1 MDIIK
6 FDDQEFRE
14 LQEKIIRLR
23 DLMDRTE
30 VSMTRTRRMLS
41 AETDKFDEITGKFC
55 QKIERVHKSLEQLQY
70 QGSQI
75 IRVYRDTEIANIKM
89 VDELRNGTDDVS
101 GVSTANS
108 RIYYGEIHAVNYF
121 NINQSNYVNPDIHHE
136 VWLVRAADK
145 IIPEYG
151 YGIWVRTEPCVIP
164 NISSYKIF
172 RRGGE
177 R

>member
-1 MDIIK
+1 MDTIK

-30 VSMTRTRRMLS
+30 VSMTRARRMLS

-55 QKIERVHKSLEQLQY
+55 QRIKRVHKSLEQLQY

-75 IRVYRDTEIANIKM
+75 IRVYGNTEIANIKM
-89 VDELRNGTDDVS
+89 VDKLRNGTDDDS
-101 GVSTANS
+101 GVGTANG
-108 RIYYGEIHAVNYF
+108 RIYYGEIQAVNYF
-121 NINQSNYVNPDIHHE
+121 KINHSNYINPDIHHE
-136 VWLVRAADK
+136 GWLVRATDK
-145 IIPEYG
+145 LIPDR
-151 YGIWVRTEPCVIP
+151 GILVRTEPCVRP
-164 NISSYKIF
+164 NISFYKIF

>member
-1 MDIIK
+1 M
-6 FDDQEFRE
+6 FV
-14 LQEKIIRLR
+14 L
-23 DLMDRTE
+23 
-30 VSMTRTRRMLS
+30 
-41 AETDKFDEITGKFC
+41 
-55 QKIERVHKSLEQLQY
+55 Y
-70 QGSQI
+70 
-75 IRVYRDTEIANIKM
+75 
-89 VDELRNGTDDVS
+89 
-101 GVSTANS
+101 
-108 RIYYGEIHAVNYF
+108 YF